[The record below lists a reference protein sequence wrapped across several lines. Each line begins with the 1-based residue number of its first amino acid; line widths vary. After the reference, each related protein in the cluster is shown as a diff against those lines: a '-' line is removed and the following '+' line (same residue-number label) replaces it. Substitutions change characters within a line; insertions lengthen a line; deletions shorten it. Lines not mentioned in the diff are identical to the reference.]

1 MSGRD
6 RGLRSLPPHS
16 RRQIRS
22 RAGRTSCLYLA
33 GQRPAHPQGTDT
45 SSHKNVELGQ
55 EAGGG
60 CGEARP
66 KGRGPQKRLE
76 GHRDARGWE
85 GQESAAG
92 ALEKPD
98 VPPEEELSLSP

>member
-33 GQRPAHPQGTDT
+33 GQRPARPQGTDT

-66 KGRGPQKRLE
+66 KAG
-76 GHRDARGWE
+76 GHRSGLKGTGMPGAGE